1 MKGSELI
8 AKTLL
13 KSESCFTN
21 GIADFQTV
29 IITIA
34 NEADQSK
41 KVYRIKRASGNYAI
55 GVNHYVE
62 SYTVGTEDRHWIGQ
76 YNKAWKW
83 YDNKNFEARLMR
95 LAREVSKQDFEIR
108 VGY

>member
-1 MKGSELI
+1 MKGLELI
-8 AKTLL
+8 AKTKL
-13 KSESCFTN
+13 KSEFCFTG

-29 IITIA
+29 IITIVNKA
-34 NEADQSK
+34 AQSK
-41 KVYRIKRASGNYAI
+41 KVYRIKRASASYAI
-55 GVNHYVE
+55 GENHYVE
-62 SYTVGTEDRHWIGQ
+62 SYSVGTEDRHWIGEH
-76 YNKAWKW
+76 NKAWKW

>member
-1 MKGSELI
+1 MKGLELI
-8 AKTLL
+8 AKTKL
-13 KSESCFTN
+13 KSECCFTN

-29 IITIA
+29 VITII

-41 KVYRIKRASGNYAI
+41 KVYRIKRASANYATA
-55 GVNHYVE
+55 GNHYVE
-62 SYTVGTEDRHWIGQ
+62 SYSVGTGDKHWLGR
-76 YNKAWKW
+76 YNKLWKQ

-108 VGY
+108 VYH

>member
-1 MKGSELI
+1 MKGLELI
-8 AKTLL
+8 AKTKL

-29 IITIA
+29 IITIT

-41 KVYRIKRASGNYAI
+41 KVYRIKRASKEHRHDR
-55 GVNHYVE
+55 HYVE
-62 SYTVGTEDRHWIGQ
+62 SYTVGTEDIHWIGQ

-108 VGY
+108 IYH